1 MHITLIYAG
10 LLGLLFLLLSF
21 WVVKRRAQFRV
32 MIGEG
37 EAPEMLAA
45 IRAHGNF
52 AEYVPLTLL
61 LMALCELAGGGCT
74 WAVCCCWWV
83 ASCMPSASRSPGL
96 PTCRASSAPSSSGCR
111 WGFSRCW
118 AWCRGSRQAEC
129 HPATPP
135 RHGVVFC
142 GRQVKRFP
150 RKPLSILTSKFNRA
164 TFRRGGLC

>member
-61 LMALCELAGGGCT
+61 LMALCELAGAGSLWLHLGGVLLLVGRILH
-74 WAVCCCWWV
+74 AIGIQIPR
-83 ASCMPSASRSPGL
+83 APNMPRLFGTLFFWLSLGIFSVLALVQGLSAS
-96 PTCRASSAPSSSGCR
+96 
-111 WGFSRCW
+111 
-118 AWCRGSRQAEC
+118 
-129 HPATPP
+129 
-135 RHGVVFC
+135 
-142 GRQVKRFP
+142 
-150 RKPLSILTSKFNRA
+150 
-164 TFRRGGLC
+164 

>member
-61 LMALCELAGGGCT
+61 LMALCELVEGGSLWLHLGGVLLVVGRILH
-74 WAVCCCWWV
+74 AIGIQIPR
-83 ASCMPSASRSPGL
+83 APNMPRLFGTLFFWLSLGIFSVLALVQGLSAS
-96 PTCRASSAPSSSGCR
+96 
-111 WGFSRCW
+111 
-118 AWCRGSRQAEC
+118 
-129 HPATPP
+129 
-135 RHGVVFC
+135 
-142 GRQVKRFP
+142 
-150 RKPLSILTSKFNRA
+150 
-164 TFRRGGLC
+164 

>member
-1 MHITLIYAG
+1 MMHITLIYAG

-61 LMALCELAGGGCT
+61 LMALCELTGVGSLWLHLGGVLLLVGRILH
-74 WAVCCCWWV
+74 AIGIQIPR
-83 ASCMPSASRSPGL
+83 APNMPRLFGTLFFWLSLGIFSVLALVQGLSAS
-96 PTCRASSAPSSSGCR
+96 
-111 WGFSRCW
+111 
-118 AWCRGSRQAEC
+118 
-129 HPATPP
+129 
-135 RHGVVFC
+135 
-142 GRQVKRFP
+142 
-150 RKPLSILTSKFNRA
+150 
-164 TFRRGGLC
+164 

>member
-61 LMALCELAGGGCT
+61 LMALCELTGVGSLWLHLGGVLLLVGRILH
-74 WAVCCCWWV
+74 AIGIQIPR
-83 ASCMPSASRSPGL
+83 APNMPRLFGTLFFWLSLGIFSVLALVQGLSAS
-96 PTCRASSAPSSSGCR
+96 
-111 WGFSRCW
+111 
-118 AWCRGSRQAEC
+118 
-129 HPATPP
+129 
-135 RHGVVFC
+135 
-142 GRQVKRFP
+142 
-150 RKPLSILTSKFNRA
+150 
-164 TFRRGGLC
+164 

>member
-1 MHITLIYAG
+1 MIHITLIYAG

-61 LMALCELAGGGCT
+61 LMALCELAGVGSLWLHLGGVLLLVGRILH
-74 WAVCCCWWV
+74 AIGIQIPR
-83 ASCMPSASRSPGL
+83 APNMPRLFGTLFFWLSLGIFSVLALVQGLSAS
-96 PTCRASSAPSSSGCR
+96 
-111 WGFSRCW
+111 
-118 AWCRGSRQAEC
+118 
-129 HPATPP
+129 
-135 RHGVVFC
+135 
-142 GRQVKRFP
+142 
-150 RKPLSILTSKFNRA
+150 
-164 TFRRGGLC
+164 

>member
-1 MHITLIYAG
+1 MQITLSYAG

-61 LMALCELAGGGCT
+61 LMAGVGAFWLHLGGTLLLVGRILHAIGIQIPKAPNKPRLFGTLFFWLSLGIFSVLAL
-74 WAVCCCWWV
+74 VQ
-83 ASCMPSASRSPGL
+83 GL
-96 PTCRASSAPSSSGCR
+96 SLA
-111 WGFSRCW
+111 
-118 AWCRGSRQAEC
+118 
-129 HPATPP
+129 
-135 RHGVVFC
+135 
-142 GRQVKRFP
+142 
-150 RKPLSILTSKFNRA
+150 
-164 TFRRGGLC
+164 

>member
-61 LMALCELAGGGCT
+61 LMALCELAGVGALGLHLGGVLLVVGRILH
-74 WAVCCCWWV
+74 AIGIQIPR
-83 ASCMPSASRSPGL
+83 APNMPRLFGTLFFWLSLGIFSVLALVQGLSAS
-96 PTCRASSAPSSSGCR
+96 
-111 WGFSRCW
+111 
-118 AWCRGSRQAEC
+118 
-129 HPATPP
+129 
-135 RHGVVFC
+135 
-142 GRQVKRFP
+142 
-150 RKPLSILTSKFNRA
+150 
-164 TFRRGGLC
+164 